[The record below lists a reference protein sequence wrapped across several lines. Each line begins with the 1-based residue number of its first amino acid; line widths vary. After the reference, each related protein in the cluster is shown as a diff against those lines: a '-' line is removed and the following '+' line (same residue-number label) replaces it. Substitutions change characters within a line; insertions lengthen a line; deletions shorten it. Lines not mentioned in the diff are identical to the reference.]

1 VAGRVL
7 AAADADE
14 FGHGYDSGDIEAGL
28 DDPLVRQEYE
38 ATGANYTVIFNDLV
52 KPRLGRDRV
61 VLEIGPGKGSW
72 TRAVL
77 NHHDGVL
84 HVVDRLD
91 VEDMLRARCPGA
103 GDRLRV
109 HQTKSNDY
117 EFLDDRAIDF
127 AFSIGVFV
135 HLPLKEIAVI
145 LERLHPKM
153 KPGGEAIIHYSNWAK
168 LDAWTDGDWTRAR
181 VPPWFR
187 DHPTHPR
194 VWWTQNDSKTMESI
208 ARRTGWNI
216 VCADLD
222 YFGSCSVL
230 HAAA

>member
-1 VAGRVL
+1 V
-7 AAADADE
+7 
-14 FGHGYDSGDIEAGL
+14 DIEAGL
-28 DDPLVRQEYE
+28 DDPLVRQEFE

-52 KPRLGRDRV
+52 KPRLGSDRV

-91 VEDMLRARCPGA
+91 LEDMLRAACPSA

-109 HQTKSNDY
+109 HQTKSNNY
-117 EFLDDRAIDF
+117 EFLDDREIDF

-135 HLPLKEIAVI
+135 HIPLKEIALI

-153 KPGGEAIIHYSNWAK
+153 KPGGEAIIHDSNWAK
-168 LDAWTDGDWTRAR
+168 LDAWTGGDWTRAR
-181 VPPWFR
+181 VPPWFK
-187 DHPTHPR
+187 DPTNRR
-194 VWWTQNDSKTMESI
+194 VWWTQNDCTTMESI
-208 ARRTGWNI
+208 ARRCGWNVI
-216 VCADLD
+216 DADLD
-222 YFGSCSVL
+222 CYGSCSVL
-230 HAAA
+230 HATA